1 MTEIIDPNAEAR
13 QAKTRV
19 AICIPCGDEVKAGFA
34 FDLARMT
41 AATAYNDPGVEIRM
55 FMGKS
60 SILPLGRH
68 RLVED
73 ALAADC
79 THILW
84 LDSDMRFP
92 KHTLHRLLAHQQP
105 LIGCNYSTRVMPV
118 RPVTFQNDEDADARI
133 FTEADAEGVESVAST
148 GLGVMLID
156 LDVYRQ
162 IPAPWFMVGWNAEA
176 GSYEG
181 EDVYFMRKVR
191 NAGLPVL
198 IDHGLSQDIGHIGEW
213 EFRHEHA
220 LAVREQLA
228 APEPA

>member
-1 MTEIIDPNAEAR
+1 MTIIDPNAEAR

-19 AICIPCGDEVKAGFA
+19 AICIPCGDDVKAGFA
-34 FDLARMT
+34 FDLASMVG
-41 AATAYNDPGVEIRM
+41 ATAHNMPDVELRM

-73 ALAADC
+73 ALAGGA

-92 KHTLHRLLAHQQP
+92 KHTLFRLLAHQQP
-105 LIGCNYSTRVMPV
+105 VIGCNYPTRAMPV
-118 RPVTFQNDEDADARI
+118 QPVTHADEAGNRV
-133 FTEADAEGVESVAST
+133 FTEAGAEGVESVAST
-148 GLGVMLID
+148 GLGVMLVDAD
-156 LDVYRQ
+156 LYRQ
-162 IPAPWFMVGWNAEA
+162 IPAPWFMVGWNAQA

-191 NAGLPVL
+191 QAGLPVL

-213 EFRHEHA
+213 EFRHEHS
-220 LAVREQLA
+220 LAVREQMA
-228 APEPA
+228 VPEPA